1 MLQIEEKLGS
11 IRLNCLCSSFFFL
24 FLLVV
29 FFLGVCTV
37 MYQLQQ
43 QMFVMEEYFT
53 LKWVE
58 GSFC

>member
-11 IRLNCLCSSFFFL
+11 IRLNCLCSSFVFFFL
-24 FLLVV
+24 V